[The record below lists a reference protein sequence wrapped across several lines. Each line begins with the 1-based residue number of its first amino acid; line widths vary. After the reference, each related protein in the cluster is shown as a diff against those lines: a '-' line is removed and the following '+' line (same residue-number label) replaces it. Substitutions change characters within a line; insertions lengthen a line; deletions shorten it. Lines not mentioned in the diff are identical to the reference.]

1 MRKEDF
7 LKKME
12 ELKPKLKNI
21 VVEVDE
27 SLPADYA
34 IGCYFEKKDHTW
46 RVYSKT
52 LPDKSNK
59 LDIELYRVTYSEGEA
74 FDKLYEMMMKEIEIE
89 EESEHRKEILRR
101 KQREKEAKMSE
112 EEREQLRVDRRR
124 QEMENVFYYNCFG
137 DRRIGDGD
145 NRVSYLEFHN
155 TYCQVRYI
163 KEKRAFVIVSADSKE
178 DAIKGNLKIGTEYYY
193 MDEPEKEMLHRLDE
207 DVMTN
212 YMK

>member
-1 MRKEDF
+1 MRKEEF
-7 LKKME
+7 LKKMD

-59 LDIELYRVTYSEGEA
+59 LDIDLYRVTYSEGEA
-74 FDKLYEMMMKEIEIE
+74 FDKLYEMMMKEIEREEAE
-89 EESEHRKEILRR
+89 EECRKKRLADE
-101 KQREKEAKMSE
+101 EKGLTAE
-112 EEREQLRVDRRR
+112 EVQELREQRAVAAKLSNIK
-124 QEMENVFYYNCFG
+124 QVFFCNSYFTE
-137 DRRIGDGD
+137 RIGE
-145 NRVSYLEFHN
+145 NRELEYIVRN
-155 TYCQVRYI
+155 NMYCQIKYI
-163 KEKRAFVIVSADSKE
+163 KEKRAFVILCADNKE
-178 DAIKGNLKIGTEYYY
+178 DALKENLKTGTEYYY

>member
-1 MRKEDF
+1 MRKEEF
-7 LKKME
+7 LKKMD

-46 RVYSKT
+46 RVYTKV
-52 LPDKSNK
+52 LPDRSNK
-59 LDIELYRVTYSEGEA
+59 LDISLHRVTYSEGEA
-74 FDKLYEMMMKEIEIE
+74 FDKLYEMMMKEIEREEAE
-89 EESEHRKEILRR
+89 EECRKKRLADEEKGLTAEEVQELREQRAVNAKKEKIEMMFFCNGFDWDRVGEERKEYIIR
-101 KQREKEAKMSE
+101 K
-112 EEREQLRVDRRR
+112 
-124 QEMENVFYYNCFG
+124 N
-137 DRRIGDGD
+137 I
-145 NRVSYLEFHN
+145 
-155 TYCQVRYI
+155 YCQVRYI

>member
-1 MRKEDF
+1 MRKEEF

-21 VVEVDE
+21 VVEVDK

-46 RVYSKT
+46 RVYTKV
-52 LPDKSNK
+52 LPDRSNK
-59 LDIELYRVTYSEGEA
+59 LDISLHRVTYSEGEA
-74 FDKLYEMMMKEIEIE
+74 FDKLYEMMMKEIERE
-89 EESEHRKEILRR
+89 EAREECRKKRLADE
-101 KQREKEAKMSE
+101 EKGLTAE
-112 EEREQLRVDRRR
+112 EVQELREQRAVAAKLSNIK
-124 QEMENVFYYNCFG
+124 QVFFCNSYFTE
-137 DRRIGDGD
+137 RIGE
-145 NRVSYLEFHN
+145 NRELEYIVRN
-155 TYCQVRYI
+155 NMYCRIKYI
-163 KEKRAFVIVSADSKE
+163 KEKRAFVILCADNKE
-178 DAIKGNLKIGTEYYY
+178 DALKENLKTGTEYYY

>member
-1 MRKEDF
+1 MRKEEF

-27 SLPADYA
+27 SLPAEYA

-59 LDIELYRVTYSEGEA
+59 LDIDLYRVTYSEGEA
-74 FDKLYEMMMKEIEIE
+74 FDKLYEMMMKEIERE
-89 EESEHRKEILRR
+89 EAREERR
-101 KQREKEAKMSE
+101 KKRLADEEKGLTAE
-112 EEREQLRVDRRR
+112 EVQELREQRAVNAKKEKI
-124 QEMENVFYYNCFG
+124 EMVFFG
-137 DRRIGDGD
+137 NAFTWRRIGE
-145 NRVSYLEFHN
+145 NREVFIIRN
-155 TYCQVRYI
+155 NVYCQVRYI

-178 DAIKGNLKIGTEYYY
+178 DAIKGNLKTGTEYYY
-193 MDEPEKEMLHRLDE
+193 MDEPEKEMIERLRA
-207 DVMTN
+207 DVKQN
-212 YMK
+212 YKK

>member
-1 MRKEDF
+1 MRKEEF

-46 RVYSKT
+46 RVYTKV
-52 LPDKSNK
+52 LPDRSNK
-59 LDIELYRVTYSEGEA
+59 LDISLHRVTYSEGEA
-74 FDKLYEMMMKEIEIE
+74 FDKLYEMMMKEIERE
-89 EESEHRKEILRR
+89 EAREERR
-101 KQREKEAKMSE
+101 KKRLADEEKGLTAE
-112 EEREQLRVDRRR
+112 EVQELREQRAVNAKKK
-124 QEMENVFYYNCFG
+124 QIEMMFFG
-137 DRRIGDGD
+137 NGFTWRRIGEKREVFITR
-145 NRVSYLEFHN
+145 NNV
-155 TYCQVRYI
+155 YCQVKYV
-163 KEKRAFVIVSADSKE
+163 KEKRAFVIERADSKE
-178 DAIKGNLKIGTEYYY
+178 DAAKGNLTTGTEYYY
-193 MDEPEKEMLHRLDE
+193 MDEPEREMLDRLDE